1 MQEHKGK
8 KLLEKI
14 LENFKNKNKYKFII
28 FGNSELEDKYKNVYA
43 TGKYDNKNI
52 FSLINEMDI
61 DYFLFI
67 STVEETYSYTLSIAL
82 KFGLPIIY
90 NNIGAYT
97 ERLISYNNCFS
108 FQEKKYI
115 QIHRILDLIE
125 NNYININENKILVN
139 NNEYKLYNNIPEL
152 SEYLTHDNE
161 LNINLSCIKDNLKNK
176 NICFINLFNID
187 INNSINMNSF
197 NEKIQYIKNSNLY
210 DKLDYIF
217 VILLGNHI
225 KIMND
230 YKIKV
235 IYYSPNLEENKYII
249 DKIIK
254 YFEDNIPFKINILNI
269 DYNNK

>member
-1 MQEHKGK
+1 
-8 KLLEKI
+8 
-14 LENFKNKNKYKFII
+14 
-28 FGNSELEDKYKNVYA
+28 
-43 TGKYDNKNI
+43 
-52 FSLINEMDI
+52 
-61 DYFLFI
+61 
-67 STVEETYSYTLSIAL
+67 
-82 KFGLPIIY
+82 
-90 NNIGAYT
+90 
-97 ERLISYNNCFS
+97 
-108 FQEKKYI
+108 
-115 QIHRILDLIE
+115 
-125 NNYININENKILVN
+125 
-139 NNEYKLYNNIPEL
+139 
-152 SEYLTHDNE
+152 
-161 LNINLSCIKDNLKNK
+161 
-176 NICFINLFNID
+176 
-187 INNSINMNSF
+187 MNSF